1 MPKFYFHL
9 RGPNG
14 LDYDDEGLEL
24 ASVEAAYL
32 EAFKAVPGM
41 GSDLA
46 STAKNPIRYGFEIT
60 DARGTTLMV
69 VPFGEVLDRGQKR
82 TKQPAKLRFHKGR
95 AEMRRTAGLIV
106 ELRDAHAKLNVTLAE
121 TQRLLNIAKRTGR

>member
-9 RGPNG
+9 RGPDG
-14 LDYDDEGLEL
+14 LDHDDEGLDL

-60 DARGTTLMV
+60 DARGTVLMA
-69 VPFGEVLDRGQKR
+69 VPFAEVLDRGQKR
-82 TKQPAKLRFHKGR
+82 TKQPATRQLHKGR
-95 AEMRRTAGLIV
+95 AEMTRTAGLIV

-121 TQRLLNIAKRTGR
+121 TQRLLDIAKRTDR

>member
-9 RGPNG
+9 RGPDG
-14 LDYDDEGLEL
+14 LDHDDEGLDL

-60 DARGTTLMV
+60 DAHGTVLMA
-69 VPFGEVLDRGQKR
+69 VPFAEVLDRGQKR
-82 TKQPAKLRFHKGR
+82 TKQPAKLQLHKGR

-106 ELRDAHAKLNVTLAE
+106 ELREAHAKLNVTLAV
-121 TQRLLNIAKRTGR
+121 TLPRVCPRS